1 MNEVNN
7 IQKRESNYDLLRVVC
22 AFLIVIIHCW
32 LPGSVMGEF
41 YYIMSRVAIPLFVML
56 SGAFILNKRIILPY
70 RDFYVHTAK
79 KIGRPFLSFSLF
91 YILFTWFLYTFNA
104 SAYETKPEYWSPVLK
119 LVTGGTYYHLWF
131 IYMLAGLYFVA
142 PVLIRLKHEIG
153 ERSFGILAIV
163 FVVHGG
169 IIQLSGSTLCWTI
182 QFVPYLGLFMLG
194 GALKYIP
201 PPGIFARVCVC
212 LVALFSSTA
221 IWLLFHNF
229 QQEWVA
235 EYLSPL
241 MAVWAVSLFRL
252 TSYFRIKNN
261 LFIEVA
267 AKASLFIYLAHPCI
281 ISLLLRIE
289 KIMDINSSQ
298 SHIMLLNTLFAFMIC
313 LVFYLFIS
321 RCPFLKKCFI

>member
-201 PPGIFARVCVC
+201 PPRYICKSMCVSC
-212 LVALFSSTA
+212 GLIQFYRNLVIIPQFPAGMGCRIPISTHGCMGSFPFQTYFLF
-221 IWLLFHNF
+221 
-229 QQEWVA
+229 
-235 EYLSPL
+235 
-241 MAVWAVSLFRL
+241 
-252 TSYFRIKNN
+252 
-261 LFIEVA
+261 
-267 AKASLFIYLAHPCI
+267 
-281 ISLLLRIE
+281 
-289 KIMDINSSQ
+289 
-298 SHIMLLNTLFAFMIC
+298 
-313 LVFYLFIS
+313 
-321 RCPFLKKCFI
+321 